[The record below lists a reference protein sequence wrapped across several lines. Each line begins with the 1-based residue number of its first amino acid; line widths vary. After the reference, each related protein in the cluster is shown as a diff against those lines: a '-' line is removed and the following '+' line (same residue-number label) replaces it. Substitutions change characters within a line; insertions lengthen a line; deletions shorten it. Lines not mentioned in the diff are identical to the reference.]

1 MHIRSSVGLE
11 FFQLTSAW
19 LFENFWMR
27 ILKSHNVYWFEDI
40 WKQKQLNLS
49 ATASPEYQTICSE
62 WINSYRLRLVR
73 KPIPRMER
81 SVHCTAGAIFELKF
95 RLYINR
101 CSYYRRW
108 NHTKPFFNRW
118 IVRFLIMVNNYRYKI
133 HHLYTELYWFSCP
146 ANVPFRFYIRF
157 LLFCSSA
164 QNNRCIY
171 IPAVNCKLWQI
182 VGNDR

>member
-19 LFENFWMR
+19 LFENFRMR

-146 ANVPFRFYIRF
+146 ANVPFHFYIRF